1 MRELACEI
9 AYEKYS
15 CWKVQV
21 ERAGESWKLA
31 ECSFMTMRVDEEVYI
46 YRLAPGKRCK
56 YFSISIILLLTPLV
70 WKSIKNLKLLK
81 IYHD

>member
-21 ERAGESWKLA
+21 KRVGESWKLA

-46 YRLAPGKRCK
+46 YRLAAGEK
-56 YFSISIILLLTPLV
+56 
-70 WKSIKNLKLLK
+70 
-81 IYHD
+81 

>member
-9 AYEKYS
+9 ACENYS

-21 ERAGESWKLA
+21 KRAGESWKLA
-31 ECSFMTMRVDEEVYI
+31 ECSFMTMRVDEVYI
-46 YRLAPGKRCK
+46 YRLAPEKSSK

-70 WKSIKNLKLLK
+70 WKSIKNLKLLQ